1 MPRAARA
8 YRWARRAGCHPPGKR
23 RRTGRRGCGGGGSCG
38 REPEPTNLPKWLV
51 GDWNRVIRD
60 PLDLLRLAPL
70 VGAIVSLII
79 GETTHTVEM
88 FGGFLVVL
96 APRIFNVQ
104 RPFDLVFQLGM
115 NLALWGN
122 VFGLFDSIYAYDKIV
137 HFLLPCGS
145 AMMLYIALTHL
156 RLVPDLSDDAGLHD
170 RIAMVVVTLSF
181 GLMVGGIFEIWEWAS
196 NTFLGTEMFV
206 TYGDSIGD
214 LIDDA
219 LGALAGGV
227 ILLFWTGR
235 GWRTWR
241 APGAALRGEEP
252 MPPAPSKRD
261 GDALTRIGDRLAS
274 WRPPRGHADEPVRP
288 YPTLPRWLAGD
299 WGPVIRD
306 PVDIVRASLLAGAL
320 LALLGGDLDHMLRFL
335 VGFGA
340 SLLIRWAEAPR
351 PFDGAFA
358 LAMAFQGWGAFAGA
372 FDSVDGF
379 EVAARIFSDAA
390 FAAGLYLVLV
400 KVRAVP
406 DLKSQTGLHE
416 RTGMLLTATSLGFA
430 VGMLYEIGAWA
441 ANGLFDA
448 GPMTF
453 DELIA
458 SMSISFFASL
468 LGGFL
473 LVLWDRRR
481 WGTRRVPAELLVKP
495 AI

>member
-1 MPRAARA
+1 MSSTGQAPTDRPQRLWR
-8 YRWARRAGCHPPGKR
+8 RWVVRP
-23 RRTGRRGCGGGGSCG
+23 
-38 REPEPTNLPKWLV
+38 EPEPTNLPKWLV

-88 FGGFLVVL
+88 FGGFLIVL

-481 WGTRRVPAELLVKP
+481 WGTKRVPAELLVKP
-495 AI
+495 AV